1 MISVSAREAT
11 NRHVLDA
18 YEPGNPNGY
27 WAKSVRV
34 MSGLLQAAAKRGE
47 IVRETRWGRVTGLS
61 VWYELTESQ
70 LAEIQQ
76 TAINRANRRK

>member
-1 MISVSAREAT
+1 MISVTARQAVSGP
-11 NRHVLDA
+11 VLDA
-18 YEPGNPNGY
+18 YQPGNPKGY

-47 IVRETRWGRVTGLS
+47 IVRRTHCGRVTGLS

-76 TAINRANRRK
+76 TAIDRGNRRK

>member
-1 MISVSAREAT
+1 MISTTAT
-11 NRHVLDA
+11 QAASWQVIDA
-18 YEPGNPNGY
+18 YKPGNPNGY
-27 WAKSVRV
+27 WAQACRV

-47 IVRETRWGRVTGLS
+47 IVQRTHCGRVTGCS

-76 TAINRANRRK
+76 TAIDRGNRRK